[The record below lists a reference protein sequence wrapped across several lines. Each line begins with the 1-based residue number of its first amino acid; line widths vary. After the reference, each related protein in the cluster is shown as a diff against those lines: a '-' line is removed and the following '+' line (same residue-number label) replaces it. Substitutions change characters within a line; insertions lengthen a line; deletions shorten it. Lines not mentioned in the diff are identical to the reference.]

1 MNNMSEM
8 LLLNFL
14 YLDVNKMFK
23 ILNKGLNIDM
33 GLKYVNRNICY
44 VIRLNYEYKF
54 INII

>member
-1 MNNMSEM
+1 MSKM

-23 ILNKGLNIDM
+23 ILNKVLNIDLDM

>member
-1 MNNMSEM
+1 M
-8 LLLNFL
+8 LVFGFL
-14 YLDVNKMFK
+14 
-23 ILNKGLNIDM
+23 LNKGLNIDI